1 MLFSFLPVILCLLAY
16 CLGVFLLWQ
25 NSRNANAN
33 KYATWV
39 ILAAVI
45 IHGLLLYR
53 SMTGDGDVVVTL
65 GTGISVAGW
74 VSVLIYLLASGRY
87 SLMSAG
93 LVIIPFAAIAVIA
106 GALLPGQPISLN
118 TLPSE
123 IIWHVVLA
131 VPAYGFLCLAFAQ
144 ACLLIVLE
152 KQLRNPSSPKL
163 LKSLPAIQTM
173 EYSLFMC
180 TLLGFVFITIN
191 LLTGMTTSMI
201 NKGSLLA
208 FNHHIIL
215 SLMAWIAFGSLLIG
229 RRYAGWRGE
238 TAAKWTIGSFSLFF
252 LAYFGTRFV
261 NDIILGN

>member
-1 MLFSFLPVILCLLAY
+1 MLFSFLPVVLCLLAY
-16 CLGVFLLWQ
+16 CLGVFFLWQ
-25 NSRNANAN
+25 NSRDANTN
-33 KYATWV
+33 KYAIWV

-45 IHGLLLYR
+45 VHGLILYR
-53 SMTGDGDVVVTL
+53 SMVGDGDIAVNL

-74 VSVLIYLLASGRY
+74 VSVVIYLLVSSRY
-87 SLMSAG
+87 SLISTG
-93 LVIIPFAAIAVIA
+93 LVIIPIAVTAVLA

-123 IIWHVVLA
+123 VIWHVVLA

-144 ACLLIVLE
+144 ACLLIVLD
-152 KQLRNPSSPKL
+152 KQLRNPSSRKL
-163 LKSLPAIQTM
+163 LTTLPAIQTM
-173 EYSLFMC
+173 EYSLFMF
-180 TLLGFVFITIN
+180 TLLGFAFMTIN
-191 LLTGMTTSMI
+191 LLMGMATSMI
-201 NKGSLLA
+201 NQGSLLA

-215 SLMAWIAFGSLLIG
+215 SLIAWIAFGCLLIG

-238 TAAKWTIGSFSLFF
+238 IAAKWTIGAFSVLF

>member
-1 MLFSFLPVILCLLAY
+1 MLLSFLPVVFCLLAY
-16 CLGVFLLWQ
+16 CLGVFFLWQ
-25 NSRNANAN
+25 NSRNANNN
-33 KYATWV
+33 KYAIGAILVAV
-39 ILAAVI
+39 ILHSLI
-45 IHGLLLYR
+45 LYR
-53 SMTGDGDVVVTL
+53 SIVGDGDVVVTL

-74 VSVLIYLLASGRY
+74 VSVLIYLLASSRY
-87 SLMSAG
+87 PLMSTG
-93 LVIIPFAAIAVIA
+93 LVIIPIAAIAVLA
-106 GALLPGQPISLN
+106 GALLPGEPISLN
-118 TLPSE
+118 ALPSE

-163 LKSLPAIQTM
+163 LNSLPAIQTM
-173 EYSLFMC
+173 EYSLFMF
-180 TLLGFVFITIN
+180 TLLGFTFMTIN
-191 LLTGMTTSMI
+191 LLMGMTSSMM
-201 NKGSLLA
+201 NQGNLLA

-215 SLMAWIAFGSLLIG
+215 SLIAWIAFGCLLIG

-238 TAAKWTIGSFSLFF
+238 TAAKWTISAFSIFL